1 MGQYWKTVRDLGYQ
15 EMSVNNTHVW
25 HSIRKIGYMQVK
37 RMILSVGHVCVRL
50 VCRVAFG
57 EIILKCLIVGS
68 RVYGRKCA
76 FGGIFDT
83 ALRDVLWVWY
93 NSHFLRSYEGVV

>member
-1 MGQYWKTVRDLGYQ
+1 ML
-15 EMSVNNTHVW
+15 
-25 HSIRKIGYMQVK
+25 
-37 RMILSVGHVCVRL
+37 LFVGHVCVPL

-68 RVYGRKCA
+68 RVHGRICA

-83 ALRDVLWVWY
+83 ALIDVLRVWY
-93 NSHFLRSYEGVV
+93 NSHVVCSCEGVVSSVSGRIIYYAKLLFWHRCVFLSIICRGSY

>member
-1 MGQYWKTVRDLGYQ
+1 MMLF
-15 EMSVNNTHVW
+15 
-25 HSIRKIGYMQVK
+25 
-37 RMILSVGHVCVRL
+37 VGHVCVRF
-50 VCRVAFG
+50 VCGVAFG

-93 NSHFLRSYEGVV
+93 NSHFLRSYEGVVSSVLRRIIYYAKLLFWHRCVSLSIICRE